1 LGSTIVNRE
10 TIEGAEM
17 GTTSSP
23 GPTIFQVKIRLLGVS
38 KPPVWRRLL
47 VPHGIQLDH
56 LHEVVQLAMGWSNYH
71 MHVFSTDSGE
81 YGVADPEL
89 GFLDESRITL
99 LQLLSKPGDRIRYT
113 YDFGDDWEHEIVL
126 EQVLDADPEQLYPI
140 CVAGKGACPPED
152 CGSVWGYA
160 RLREVLAD
168 PSAEEHASML
178 EWLELEMGSDFDAAA
193 FKIDAVNDF
202 LGHLSTVR

>member
-1 LGSTIVNRE
+1 
-10 TIEGAEM
+10 M
-17 GTTSSP
+17 DTTSST

-47 VPHGIQLDH
+47 VPQAIQLDH
-56 LHEVVQLAMGWSNYH
+56 FHQVVQLAMGWSNYH

-89 GFLDESRITL
+89 GFLDEGQMTL
-99 LQLLSKPGDRIRYT
+99 LQLLSAPGDRIRYT
-113 YDFGDDWEHEIVL
+113 YDFGDDWEHEITL
-126 EQVLDADPEQLYPI
+126 EQMLDAEPEQVYPI

-152 CGSVWGYA
+152 CGSAWGYA

-168 PSAEEHASML
+168 PSDKEHASMI
-178 EWLELEMGSDFDAAA
+178 EWLELERASDFDAAA
-193 FKIDAVNDF
+193 FKIDAVNDA
-202 LGHLSTVR
+202 LGQLSAVR